1 MHHISASVGLLLLIT
16 ALSTNRDLL
25 AQESVEQSAFL
36 NRWTEALESVSQ
48 RVAPSVVRIFV
59 SRRLLPLI
67 VGGSSNSLTREHSSG
82 SGVIVSEDGYVVT
95 NAHVVQ
101 NARRIQLLMT
111 STLDQTAPRKSIL
124 KPSGSLIP
132 ARIVG
137 IDLETDLAVLQM
149 EEEKLPFL
157 QFSDSDELRQ
167 GQIVLAFDSPLGL
180 ENSVSLG
187 VVSSVAR
194 QLQAEDPM
202 IYIQTDA
209 PINPGNSGGPLVDIA
224 GRIIGINTLIF
235 SQSGGNEGIG
245 FAAPSNIVKH
255 VYEEIREVGRVR
267 RGHLGIKVQ
276 TITPILSA
284 GLNLTRSWGVV
295 VADGPP
301 GGPASLE
308 GLKTGDLILTLD
320 RRVMENARQFEV
332 NVYSRRPG
340 DLVTLEVLR
349 DSSSL
354 EIQTPV
360 MERPND
366 LERFIEMSNSEQS
379 LVPRIGI
386 RGVDVTA
393 QIAQLLPSPR
403 KLDGVLVTALSS
415 NTASWDSGPLPGDI
429 IHEINHREVINLSSL
444 RSALVELKPGDPVV
458 IQVQRQGQ
466 LMYVAFQID

>member
-124 KPSGSLIP
+124 KPSGRLIP

-295 VADGPP
+295 VADVPP
-301 GGPASLE
+301 GGPASLG
-308 GLKTGDLILTLD
+308 GLK
-320 RRVMENARQFEV
+320 
-332 NVYSRRPG
+332 
-340 DLVTLEVLR
+340 
-349 DSSSL
+349 
-354 EIQTPV
+354 
-360 MERPND
+360 
-366 LERFIEMSNSEQS
+366 
-379 LVPRIGI
+379 
-386 RGVDVTA
+386 
-393 QIAQLLPSPR
+393 
-403 KLDGVLVTALSS
+403 
-415 NTASWDSGPLPGDI
+415 
-429 IHEINHREVINLSSL
+429 RET
-444 RSALVELKPGDPVV
+444 
-458 IQVQRQGQ
+458 
-466 LMYVAFQID
+466 